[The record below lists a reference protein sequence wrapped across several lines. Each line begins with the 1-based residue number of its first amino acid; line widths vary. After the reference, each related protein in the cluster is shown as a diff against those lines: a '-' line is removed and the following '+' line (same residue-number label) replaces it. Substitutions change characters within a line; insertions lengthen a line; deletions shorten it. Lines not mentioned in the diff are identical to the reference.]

1 MRRTRQRNA
10 KLTVV
15 DVAIFLVVAA
25 VVGAVA
31 VPVIEKATERAQQ
44 NTLLANLRILRE
56 QIELYKLQHVGA
68 PPVLHEGTFPQLI
81 RATDPMGRL
90 GSPGKK
96 YPLGPYL
103 RSGVPVNPV
112 TGRSIVTPTD
122 TFPPEA
128 ASGNGGW
135 LYHQR
140 TGAIAIDL
148 EEYLDR

>member
-1 MRRTRQRNA
+1 LRRARQRNA
-10 KLTVV
+10 KLTLV

-31 VPVIEKATERAQQ
+31 IPVIEKATRRAQQ
-44 NTLLANLRILRE
+44 STLLENLRILRE
-56 QIELYKLQHVGA
+56 QIELYKLQHGGA
-68 PPVLHEGTFPQLI
+68 PPVVHEGTFPQLI
-81 RATDPMGRL
+81 RATDLLGRL

-96 YPLGPYL
+96 HPLGPYL

-112 TGRSIVTPTD
+112 TGRSVVTLTD
-122 TFPPEA
+122 TFPPKA

-135 LYHQR
+135 LYHQP
-140 TGAIAIDL
+140 TGGIAIDL